1 MKDLAKKNNEVNTTL
16 QLIPATD
23 IERCYQRIKHTLV
36 RTPLVYNDQLSET
49 YDCNI
54 YLKREDLQ
62 VVRSYKNRGAY
73 NKLSSLTDLE
83 KKAGVVCASAGNHA
97 QGFAYSCEKLNING
111 KIFMPAPTPKQK
123 ISQVKRFGKNYI
135 TIELTGDTFDDAA
148 AAAKSFANESGAIL
162 IPPFN
167 DLKVIEG
174 QGTVGLEIFKDADFP
189 IDYLFMPIGGGGLSA
204 GVGSYFKQLSS
215 ATTLIG
221 VEPAGAP
228 AMKNSI
234 AENRV
239 VILPTIDKF
248 VDGAAVKQV
257 GDLTFS
263 ICKDVLKEVA
273 LVDEGKICTL
283 ILQLYNQ
290 QAMVVEPAGALS
302 IAVLDD
308 YKNVIKG
315 KNVVCIV
322 SGGNNDILRTEEIK
336 ERSMLY
342 EGLKHYFVIRFP
354 QRAGALKEFVQ
365 HVLGPQDNISR
376 FEYTKRNNRETGPA
390 LVGVEL
396 QNKEDYKGLL
406 ERMKERSFNFQVIN
420 DNPDLFNL
428 LV

>member
-1 MKDLAKKNNEVNTTL
+1 MKTTTEF
-16 QLIPATD
+16 IAATD
-23 IERCYQRIKHTLV
+23 IERCYQRIKNTLI
-36 RTPLVYNDQLSET
+36 RTPLVYNKQLSDV
-49 YDCNI
+49 YGCNI

-73 NKLSSLTDLE
+73 NKISSLTNAE
-83 KKAGVVCASAGNHA
+83 QKAGVVCASAGNHA
-97 QGFAYSCEKLNING
+97 QGFAYSCEKLNIKG

-123 ISQVKRFGKNYI
+123 ISQVKLFGKNCVD
-135 TIELTGDTFDDAA
+135 IELVGDTFDDAA
-148 AAAKSFANESGAIL
+148 TAAKNFATESGAIL

-204 GVGSYFKQLSS
+204 GVGSYFKQLSP
-215 ATTLIG
+215 ATVLIG
-221 VEPAGAP
+221 VEPSGAP

-234 AENRV
+234 EKNEIVKLAS
-239 VILPTIDKF
+239 IDKF

-257 GDLTFS
+257 GDLTFA
-263 ICKDVLKEVA
+263 ICKDALDEVA

-283 ILQLYNQ
+283 ILKLYNQ

-302 IAVLDD
+302 IAVLDQ
-308 YKNVIKG
+308 YIASIKN
-315 KNVVCIV
+315 KNVVCVV

-365 HVLGPQDNISR
+365 DVLGPQDSISR

-396 QNKEDYKGLL
+396 QHKKDYEGLI
-406 ERMKERSFNFQVIN
+406 ERMKERNFNFQLIN
-420 DNPDLFNL
+420 ENPDLFNL

>member
-1 MKDLAKKNNEVNTTL
+1 MNTTT

-23 IERCYQRIKHTLV
+23 IERCYQRIKDILI
-36 RTPLVYNDQLSET
+36 RTPLVYNRQLSET

-73 NKLSSLTDLE
+73 NKISSLNDVQ

-97 QGFAYSCEKLNING
+97 QGFAYSCEKLKING
-111 KIFMPAPTPKQK
+111 KIFMPTPTPKQK
-123 ISQVKRFGKNYI
+123 ITQAKHFGENYI
-135 TIELTGDTFDDAA
+135 EIELVGDTFDDAA
-148 AAAKSFANESGAIL
+148 AAAKNFADKNGAIL

-204 GVGSYFKQLSS
+204 GVGSYFKQLSP

-234 AENRV
+234 EKNEIVKLAS
-239 VILPTIDKF
+239 IDKF

-290 QAMVVEPAGALS
+290 QALVVEPAGALS

-308 YKNVIKG
+308 YRDVIKG
-315 KNVVCIV
+315 KNIVCVV

-365 HVLGPQDNISR
+365 YVLGPKDDISR

-390 LVGVEL
+390 LVGIEL
-396 QNKEDYKGLL
+396 QNKEDYESLL